1 MSALLRCIV
10 TVIAWFGIGCV
21 VKIIELIAPS
31 VGGGLVSPPSSS
43 GAGWR
48 VVRCRFLLRGV
59 RVSSV
64 GLPKLLRRMPVA
76 PAVRGVS
83 EGAWFAGAPS
93 PSLEPP
99 LGGWFYVGWRIALRV
114 PVGRVWGR

>member
-10 TVIAWFGIGCV
+10 TVIARFGIGCV
-21 VKIIELIAPS
+21 VEIIERDAPS

-48 VVRCRFLLRGV
+48 DVRCRYLLRGV

-83 EGAWFAGAPS
+83 VASWFAGAPS

-99 LGGWFYVGWRIALRV
+99 FGGWFFVGWRVVLRA
-114 PVGRVWGR
+114 PVGRVRGR